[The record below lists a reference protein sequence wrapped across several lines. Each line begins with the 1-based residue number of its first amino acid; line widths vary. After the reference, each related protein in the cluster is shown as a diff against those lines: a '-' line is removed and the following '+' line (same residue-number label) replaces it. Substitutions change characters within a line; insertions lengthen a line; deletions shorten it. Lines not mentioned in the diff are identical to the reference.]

1 MKAHRRLA
9 SLPALLAA
17 SALAPAAASAQTV
30 APAAPAGTITGRVTD
45 GTTRAPIADAQ
56 VRVVGGDGTMVLS
69 DLDGRFE
76 LPAAPGVRTVR
87 VFAGLHLPVRVEN
100 VLVRRGRAARIEVT
114 LESREVGPAQ
124 EAVVAGR
131 ADTGTAATVLQ
142 QRRQSASV
150 SDGLSA
156 QEIARS
162 PDTTASDS
170 LRRVVGVSLRDQ
182 NFVVVRGLGGRYV
195 NALLNG
201 APLPPTDPD
210 QPGVQL
216 DLFPAGLLNSLTLNK
231 TFTPDMPGDFA
242 GGSLN
247 LTTRDFPQRL
257 LLQLSVSAGADSNT
271 HTGSILGSRGGGL
284 DALGFDDGTRA
295 LPAAVPAALLRAG
308 NRGLTADD
316 VAEVARTFQNNW
328 SVQRALPRPNLSG
341 SVTVGNTVRLR
352 GRPLG
357 FLLSLGYNNT
367 LRRAD
372 ETIRALRLSDSTLGV
387 RETLEQESAT
397 RSVLWGALLTATWSP
412 AEHHSLSLVSLWNQ
426 SADDETRLRS
436 GYNETAGVELAA
448 RQLRLVERSLF
459 FAQLIGDHQEL
470 PGRARVQWQLFG
482 SGGQRSEPDNRTL
495 TYQRDP
501 MGYRIA
507 VGEGSVGRLFS
518 ALGSREVGGRL
529 DVTVPVSRLTLRGG
543 AMVRLADRSFQTR
556 RFTYENGGLP
566 AESAFLGP
574 EQFFAP
580 DNLGPGRLEMQERTT
595 PTDSYAWAS
604 QSYAPYLRL
613 DLSTAGDRLRF
624 IAGARFESFHQS
636 LDPNSPFALGSNA
649 PSRYVDRTD
658 DDLLPS
664 AAVVW
669 ALSPRMNLRGA
680 YGGTIA
686 RPLVREL
693 APINYEDF
701 IRNRSIVGNPDLQRT
716 FIHNVDARWE
726 WFPTPDEVLA
736 VSLFAKEFDGPIEP
750 QVRDNDGN
758 LSFVNAAGARNL
770 GAEIEGRLN
779 LGRITPALR
788 SFVLGA
794 NVALIH
800 SSVRLGPDQQ
810 GKATNAVR
818 PLAGQSPYLA
828 NVTLGY
834 QPRGGRLSAFVYYNL
849 FGPRIEEVGIRGFP
863 DVYVRPV
870 HQLDATVAWEMRP
883 GLTLRLI
890 GRNLAHQPTELE
902 QGGYILRAPQAA
914 TSVTVRVAWTY

>member
-1 MKAHRRLA
+1 MAHRLVR
-9 SLPALLAA
+9 SLPLLLAA
-17 SALAPAAASAQTV
+17 STVLPASALAQTTE
-30 APAAPAGTITGRVTD
+30 AAPSDTVITGRVTD
-45 GTTRAPIADAQ
+45 GATRAPIADAQ
-56 VRVVGGDGTMVLS
+56 VRVVGGDGTVVLS
-69 DLDGRFE
+69 DVDGRFV
-76 LPAAPGVRTVR
+76 LPASPGVRTVR

-100 VLVRRGRAARIEVT
+100 VLVRRGRAASINVT
-114 LESREVGPAQ
+114 LESREVGPPQ
-124 EAVVAGR
+124 EAIVAGR
-131 ADTGTAATVLQ
+131 ADTGTAATVLE

-150 SDGLSA
+150 SDGVSA

-170 LRRVVGVSLRDQ
+170 IRRVVGVSLRDQ

-216 DLFPAGLLNSLTLNK
+216 DLFPASLLNSLTLNK

-242 GGSLN
+242 GGSLG

-257 LLQLSVSAGADSNT
+257 LLQLSLSVGADTNT
-271 HTGSILGSRGGGL
+271 HTNRVLSSRGGGL

-295 LPAAVPAALLRAG
+295 LPSSVPPVLLRPG
-308 NRGLTADD
+308 NRGLS
-316 VAEVARTFQNNW
+316 AEDIASVARTFQNNW
-328 SVQRALPRPNLSG
+328 TVQRSLPRPNLSG
-341 SVTVGNTVRLR
+341 SVTVGDTLRLR

-357 FLLSLGYNNT
+357 FLFSFSYGNT
-367 LRRAD
+367 VRRAD
-372 ETIRALRLSDSTLGV
+372 ETIRSLRLSDGALGV
-387 RETLEQESAT
+387 RETLAQESAT
-397 RSVLWGALLTATWSP
+397 ESVLWGALATASFSP
-412 AEHHSLSLVSLWNQ
+412 AEHHSLSLVTLWNQ
-426 SADDETRLRS
+426 SSDDETRVRS
-436 GYNETAGVELAA
+436 GYNETAGVELSA
-448 RQLRLVERSLF
+448 RQLRLVQRSLF
-459 FAQLIGDHQEL
+459 FGQLIGDHQQL
-470 PGRARVQWQLFG
+470 PGRSRVQWQVFG
-482 SGGQRSEPDNRTL
+482 SHGQRSEPDNRTL
-495 TYQRDP
+495 TYQQDP
-501 MGYRIA
+501 QGYRIA

-518 ALGSREVGGRL
+518 DLGSREVGGRL
-529 DVTVPVSRLTLRGG
+529 DVTVPISRLTLRGG

-556 RFTYENGGLP
+556 RFTYENAGLP
-566 AESAFLGP
+566 SESAFLGP
-574 EQFFAP
+574 EQLFAP
-580 DNLGPGRLEMQERTT
+580 ENLRAGGLEFQERTT

-613 DLSTAGDRLRF
+613 DLSTARDRLRF

-636 LDPNSPFALGSNA
+636 LDPNSPFGAGANA

-658 DDLLPS
+658 SDVLPS
-664 AAVVW
+664 GAVVW
-669 ALSPRMNLRGA
+669 ALSPRMNLRAA

-701 IRNRSIVGNPDLQRT
+701 IRNRSIVGNPALQRT
-716 FIHNVDARWE
+716 FIHNADLRWE
-726 WFPTPDEVLA
+726 WFPTSDEVLA

-770 GAEIEGRLN
+770 GAEIEGRIN
-779 LGRITPALR
+779 LGRLAPSLR

-810 GKATNAVR
+810 GKATNAER

-828 NVTLGY
+828 NVSLGW
-834 QPRGGRLSAFVYYNL
+834 QPRGGRVSAFVYYNL

-863 DVYVRPV
+863 DVYARPV
-870 HQLDATVAWEMRP
+870 HQLDATVSAELRP
-883 GLTLRLI
+883 GLTLRVV
-890 GRNLAHQPTELE
+890 GRNLAWQPSQLE
-902 QGGYILRAPQAA
+902 QGGYVLRAPQAA
-914 TSVTVRVAWTY
+914 TSVTLRLAWTY

>member
-1 MKAHRRLA
+1 MTRRLA
-9 SLPALLAA
+9 RWIPLCLGA
-17 SALAPAAASAQTV
+17 SALVPESAWAQTTE
-30 APAAPAGTITGRVTD
+30 AAPVATGVVGRVTD
-45 GTTRAPIADAQ
+45 SVSHSPIADAQ
-56 VRVVGGDGTMVLS
+56 VRVVGGDGTVVLT

-76 LPAAPGVRTVR
+76 LPASPGVRTVR

-100 VLVRRGRAARIEVT
+100 VLVRPGRTARIEVT

-124 EAVVAGR
+124 EAIVAGR
-131 ADTGTAATVLQ
+131 ADTGTAATVLE
-142 QRRQSASV
+142 QRRQSAAV
-150 SDGLSA
+150 SDGVSA

-170 LRRVVGVSLRDQ
+170 IRRVVGVSLRDQ

-216 DLFPAGLLNSLTLNK
+216 DLFPASLLNSLTLNK
-231 TFTPDMPGDFA
+231 TFTSDMPGDFA
-242 GGSLN
+242 GGSLS

-257 LLQLSVSAGADSNT
+257 LLQLSVSAGADTNT
-271 HTGSILGSRGGGL
+271 HTGRVLGARGGGL

-295 LPAAVPAALLRAG
+295 LPASVPPVFLRPG
-308 NRGLTADD
+308 SHGLSADD
-316 VAEVARTFQNNW
+316 IAAVARTFENHW
-328 SVQRALPRPNLSG
+328 SVQRVLPRPNLSG
-341 SVTVGNTVRLR
+341 SVTVGNTLRLR

-357 FLLSLGYNNT
+357 FLFSFSYGNT

-372 ETIRALRLSDSTLGV
+372 ETIRSLRISDGTLGV

-397 RSVLWGALLTATWSP
+397 RSVLWGALANLSFSP
-412 AEHHSLSLVSLWNQ
+412 AEHHSLSLIGLWNQ
-426 SADDETRLRS
+426 SSDDEVRVRS
-436 GYNETAGVELAA
+436 GYNETAGVELSA

-459 FAQLIGDHQEL
+459 FAQLLGDHQEL

-482 SGGQRSEPDNRTL
+482 SHGQRSEPDNRTL

-507 VGEGSVGRLFS
+507 AGEGSVGRLFS
-518 ALGSREVGGRL
+518 ELGSREVGGRL
-529 DVTVPVSRLTLRGG
+529 DVTVPISRLTLRGG
-543 AMVRLADRSFQTR
+543 AMVRLSDRSFQTR
-556 RFTYENGGLP
+556 RFTYENAGLP

-580 DNLGPGRLEMQERTT
+580 ENLRAGGLEFQERTT

-613 DLSTAGDRLRF
+613 DLSTARDRLRF
-624 IAGARFESFHQS
+624 VLGARFESFHQS
-636 LDPNSPFALGSNA
+636 LDPNPPFQLGANS

-658 DDLLPS
+658 DDVLPS

-680 YGGTIA
+680 YGGTVA

-701 IRNRSIVGNPDLQRT
+701 IRNRSIVGNPSLQRT
-716 FIHNVDARWE
+716 FVHNADVRWE
-726 WFPTPDEVLA
+726 WFPTPGEVLA
-736 VSLFAKEFDGPIEP
+736 VSLFAKEFESPIEP

-770 GAEIEGRLN
+770 GAEIEGRIN
-779 LGRITPALR
+779 LGRIAPSLR

-794 NVALIH
+794 NLALIH

-810 GKATNAVR
+810 GKATNAER

-828 NVTLGY
+828 NVTLGW
-834 QPRGGRLSAFVYYNL
+834 QPQGGRVSAFVYYNL

-870 HQLDATVAWEMRP
+870 HQLDATVSWELRP
-883 GLTLRLI
+883 GLTLRVI
-890 GRNLAHQPTELE
+890 GRNLAYQPKELE
-902 QGGYILRAPQAA
+902 QGGFVLRAPQAA
-914 TSVTVRVAWTY
+914 TSVTLRLAWTY

>member
-1 MKAHRRLA
+1 VKRIAPLLIALA
-9 SLPALLAA
+9 PA
-17 SALAPAAASAQTV
+17 SALAQTADV
-30 APAAPAGTITGRVTD
+30 ATITGRVTD
-45 GTTRAPIADAQ
+45 AVTHQPLADAQ
-56 VRVVGGDGTMVLS
+56 VRVVGGDGTVALT
-69 DLDGRFE
+69 DVDGRFT
-76 LPAAPGVRTVR
+76 LPAEPGVRTVR

-100 VLVRRGRAARIEVT
+100 VLVRRGRAAPIEVT
-114 LESREVGPAQ
+114 LESREVGPPQ

-131 ADTGTAATVLQ
+131 ADTGTAATVLE

-150 SDGLSA
+150 SDAVSA

-216 DLFPAGLLNSLTLNK
+216 DLFPASLLNSLTLNK

-257 LLQLSVSAGADSNT
+257 LLQLSVSAGGDTNT
-271 HTGSILGSRGGGL
+271 HTGRVLGAQGGSL

-295 LPAAVPAALLRAG
+295 LPASVPAVSLRAG
-308 NRGLTADD
+308 NQGLTADD
-316 VAEVARTFQNNW
+316 VAAVARTFENRW
-328 SVQRALPRPNLSG
+328 SVQRVLPRPNLSG
-341 SVTVGNTVRLR
+341 SVTVGNTLRLF

-357 FLLSLGYNNT
+357 FLFSLSYGNT
-367 LRRAD
+367 VRRAD
-372 ETIRALRLSDSTLGV
+372 ETIRSLRISDNALGV

-397 RSVLWGALLTATWSP
+397 RSVLWGALATATYSP
-412 AEHHSLSLVSLWNQ
+412 ADHHSLSLVSLWNQ
-426 SADDETRLRS
+426 SSDDEVRLRS
-436 GYNETAGVELAA
+436 GYNETAGVDLSA

-459 FAQLIGDHQEL
+459 FAQLLGDHQQL
-470 PGRARVQWQLFG
+470 PGRLRIQWQVFG
-482 SGGQRSEPDNRTL
+482 SRGQRSEPDNRTL

-518 ALGSREVGGRL
+518 ELASREVGGRL
-529 DVTVPVSRLTLRGG
+529 DVTVPVSRLTVRAG
-543 AMVRLADRSFQTR
+543 AMVRVGDRSFQTR
-556 RFTYENGGLP
+556 RFTYENAGLP
-566 AESAFLGP
+566 AESAFLAP

-580 DNLGPGRLEMQERTT
+580 ANLGAGRLEFQERTT

-613 DLSTAGDRLRF
+613 DLATANDRLRF
-624 IAGARFESFHQS
+624 IAGARFESFHQT
-636 LDPNSPFALGSNA
+636 LDPNSPFVAGANTPA
-649 PSRYVDRTD
+649 RYVDRTD
-658 DDLLPS
+658 DDVLPS
-664 AAVVW
+664 GAVVW
-669 ALSPRMNLRGA
+669 ALSPRMNLRAA
-680 YGGTIA
+680 YGGTVA

-693 APINYEDF
+693 APINFEDF
-701 IRNRSIVGNPDLQRT
+701 IRNRSIVGNPSLQRT

-736 VSLFAKEFDGPIEP
+736 VSLFAKEFDAPIEP

-770 GAEIEGRLN
+770 GAEIEGRVS
-779 LGRITPALR
+779 LGRISPRLR

-800 SSVRLGPDQQ
+800 SSVRLGAEQQ
-810 GKATNAVR
+810 GKATNAER

-870 HQLDATVAWEMRP
+870 HQLDATVSWDLRP
-883 GLTLRLI
+883 GLTLRVI
-890 GRNLAHQPTELE
+890 GRNLAYQPTELE
-902 QGGYILRAPQAA
+902 QGGFILRGPQAA
-914 TSVTVRVAWTY
+914 TSVTLRLAWTY